1 MGALFLATIGG
12 IALVLWLLIFA
23 RLMVSWFDPM
33 GRSPVAAFL
42 LQVTEPIL
50 APVRNL
56 LPRTGM
62 LDLSGFVV
70 LIILGF
76 IMKTAL

>member
-23 RLMVSWFDPM
+23 RLMLSWFDPM